1 MHDTRLSHPDSR
13 QFIATLRRRAADM
26 EAVGGAA
33 VGTAAFVLIAE
44 IEQFLSEKDEE
55 LLTLSQ
61 AEQQS
66 GYSYEH
72 LRKLVA
78 SGVVPNH
85 GRKGSPRI
93 RRSELPR
100 KSGPL
105 MAVYDAAKDVSNFL
119 ASKRSAA

>member
-1 MHDTRLSHPDSR
+1 MHEVKMYHPDR
-13 QFIATLRRRAADM
+13 KQFIGDLRRRAADM
-26 EAVGGAA
+26 EAVGGVA
-33 VGTAAFVLIAE
+33 VGNAAFVLIAE
-44 IEQFLSEKDEE
+44 MEQFLSERDEE

-85 GRKGSPRI
+85 GRKGSPLI

-100 KSGPL
+100 KP
-105 MAVYDAAKDVSNFL
+105 APPITVYDAAKDVSHFL
-119 ASKRSAA
+119 AAKRSAA